1 MYKDGRVDNPWRN
14 YIAELLE
21 EMTMTHNLRAETI
34 TITGFQDNAI
44 EAYLAISTEVSA
56 AGSVVVIHH
65 LPGYDEASKEIVR
78 KFAANGYLA
87 LMPNL
92 YHRIAPRAA
101 SDDAAAAARSIGGV
115 SDEQMT
121 GDAAGARDYLITLPN
136 SNGKVAVV
144 GYCSGGR
151 QALLAGCRVPF
162 DAVVDCYG
170 GSVVAEPPPD
180 HPLQV
185 TPVIGELVGLNC
197 PVLGLF
203 GADDT
208 HPSPQENEVLAQSLA
223 QLNKPFTM
231 KTFPGA
237 GHAFFGVDRPGY
249 RVAAATEGWQAVFAF
264 LKETIA

>member
-1 MYKDGRVDNPWRN
+1 
-14 YIAELLE
+14 
-21 EMTMTHNLRAETI
+21 MTHNLRAETI
-34 TITGFQDNAI
+34 TIKGFEESSI
-44 EAYLAISTEVSA
+44 EAYLAIPTDVSI
-56 AGSVVVIHH
+56 AGSVVIIHH
-65 LPGYDEASKEIVR
+65 LPGYDDASKEIVR
-78 KFAANGYLA
+78 KFAANGFSA

-92 YHRIAPRAA
+92 YHRIAPGAA

-121 GDAAGARDYLITLPN
+121 GDAAGARDYLRSLPN
-136 SNGKVAVV
+136 SDGKVAVV

-162 DAVVDCYG
+162 DAVINCYG
-170 GSVVAEPPPD
+170 GSVVAKPPSD

-185 TPVIGELVGLNC
+185 TPVIGELGGLNG

-223 QLNKPFTM
+223 QVSKSFTM
-231 KTFPGA
+231 KTYPNA

-249 RVAAATEGWQAVFAF
+249 RVTAATEGWKEVFAF
-264 LKETIA
+264 LKGTIA

>member
-1 MYKDGRVDNPWRN
+1 
-14 YIAELLE
+14 
-21 EMTMTHNLRAETI
+21 MTHDLHAETI
-34 TITGFQDNAI
+34 TIAGFQGVAI
-44 EAYLAISTEVSA
+44 EAYLAVPTDVKA
-56 AGSVVVIHH
+56 GGSVVVIHH

-78 KFAANGYLA
+78 KFAANGYAA

-92 YHRIAPRAA
+92 YHRIAPGAT
-101 SDDAAAAARSIGGV
+101 SDDAAAAARSRGGV

-121 GDAAGARDYLITLPN
+121 GDAAGAREYLRASPH

-151 QALLAGCRVPF
+151 QALLAGCREPF
-162 DAVVDCYG
+162 DAVIDCYG
-170 GSVVAEPPPD
+170 GSVVAAPPFD

-185 TPVIGELVGLNC
+185 TPVIDELGGLSG

-208 HPSPQENEVLAQSLA
+208 HPSPQENDALAQALA
-223 QLNKPFTM
+223 QVNKPFTT
-231 KTFPGA
+231 KTFPAA

-249 RVAAATEGWQAVFAF
+249 RVAAATEGWQVVFTF
-264 LKETIA
+264 LKESIA

>member
-1 MYKDGRVDNPWRN
+1 
-14 YIAELLE
+14 
-21 EMTMTHNLRAETI
+21 MTHNLRAETI
-34 TITGFQDNAI
+34 TILGFQDIAI
-44 EAYLAISTEVSA
+44 EAYLAVPTEVKA

-65 LPGYDEASKEIVR
+65 QPGYDEASKEIVR
-78 KFAANGYLA
+78 KFAANGYFA

-92 YHRIAPRAA
+92 YHRIAPGAA

-115 SDEQMT
+115 ADEQMT
-121 GDAAGARDYLITLPN
+121 GDVAGARDYLRALPN

-151 QALLAGCRVPF
+151 QALLAGCRNPF
-162 DAVVDCYG
+162 NAVIDCYG
-170 GSVVAEPPPD
+170 GSVVTAPPSD

-185 TPVIGELVGLNC
+185 TPIIGELGGLSG

-203 GADDT
+203 GAEDT
-208 HPSPQENEVLAQSLA
+208 HPSPQENEVLARSLA
-223 QLNKPFTM
+223 QVNKSFTM

-249 RVAAATEGWQAVFAF
+249 RVAAATEGWQTVFAF
-264 LKETIA
+264 LRETVA